1 MQQQIAHGT
10 AHKGQPLA
18 SRRSNQGLKQLG
30 RNARNLHS
38 ESREEQ
44 RAVARTRSKA
54 TPNV

>member
-1 MQQQIAHGT
+1 MQQQITHGT

-18 SRRSNQGLKQLG
+18 SRGSNQSLKQLG

-38 ESREEQ
+38 ESREVQ
-44 RAVARTRSKA
+44 RAVARTRSMA